1 VPRRR
6 KNELPRSPA
15 PFAERLSITW
25 IIGLALRTEKVHFH
39 VFAWLPETLAQSG
52 ISTFVLVDVNVHFWY
67 VELGEFSEARIFRD
81 YLKSLPRR
89 SAAKGVCLA

>member
-1 VPRRR
+1 
-6 KNELPRSPA
+6 
-15 PFAERLSITW
+15 
-25 IIGLALRTEKVHFH
+25 
-39 VFAWLPETLAQSG
+39 
-52 ISTFVLVDVNVHFWY
+52 VLVDVNVHFWY